1 MTSNRTMASEVG
13 SQAGEVRLTRP
24 PANPVRAARSL
35 YSAGTAR
42 VTLVEPVAISPD
54 EDDLR
59 RLDLVR
65 ELTAW
70 AVRCD
75 WNLRLNDPVLS
86 DPGESGLPDWRAL
99 AHLYPPRW
107 VDGDCSDRVDLAEW
121 RNRWYP
127 GRCLMR
133 HGPGFVEVRDRR
145 RDVLDRYVV
154 DDTAFVEDLRAL
166 GSGVHPASLAGSV
179 TESLQEAGLLVALGE
194 RLWWAPARVR
204 RWPVPAM
211 VV

>member
-1 MTSNRTMASEVG
+1 MTSKSTMPPECSRT
-13 SQAGEVRLTRP
+13 GEVRLTST
-24 PANPVRAARSL
+24 PANPVPTARSL
-35 YSAGTAR
+35 CAAGTTR
-42 VTLVEPVAISPD
+42 VTLVEPVAIAAD
-54 EDDLR
+54 GDDLR

-70 AVRCD
+70 AVECD
-75 WNLRLNDPVLS
+75 WTLRVNDQRV
-86 DPGESGLPDWRAL
+86 DELPDWRAF

-107 VDGDCSDRVDLAEW
+107 VDGDCADRVDLAEW
-121 RNRWYP
+121 CNRWYP

-133 HGPGFVEVRDRR
+133 HGPGLVEVRDRR

-154 DDTAFVEDLRAL
+154 DDAAYVEALREL
-166 GSGVHPASLAGSV
+166 GAGRPPASVAPWV
-179 TESLQEAGLLVALGE
+179 AESLQEAGLLVALGE
-194 RLWWAPARVR
+194 RLWWAPVRVR

>member
-1 MTSNRTMASEVG
+1 MTPKNTVASELETHT
-13 SQAGEVRLTRP
+13 GEVRLTNT
-24 PANPVRAARSL
+24 PANPVPAACAL
-35 YSAGTAR
+35 YSAGTTR
-42 VTLVEPVAISPD
+42 VTLVEPVAITPGD
-54 EDDLR
+54 DDLR
-59 RLDLVR
+59 RLELVR

-70 AVRCD
+70 AVGCD
-75 WNLRLNDPVLS
+75 WTLRLNKPGVS
-86 DPGESGLPDWRAL
+86 DLPDWRTF

-107 VDGDCSDRVDLAEW
+107 VDGDCADRVDLAEW
-121 RNRWYP
+121 RNRWYL

-154 DDTAFVEDLRAL
+154 DDAAFVEALRAL
-166 GSGVHPASLAGSV
+166 GSGAHPASVAPSV
-179 TESLQEAGLLVALGE
+179 AESLQEAGLLVALGE
-194 RLWWAPARVR
+194 RLWWAPVRVR

>member
-1 MTSNRTMASEVG
+1 MTSNRTVASELG
-13 SQAGEVRLTRP
+13 TRTGEVRLTST
-24 PANPVRAARSL
+24 PANPVPTARSL
-35 YSAGTAR
+35 YSAGTTR
-42 VTLVEPVAISPD
+42 VTLVEPVAIAPD

-59 RLDLVR
+59 RLELVR

-70 AVRCD
+70 AVGCD
-75 WNLRLNDPVLS
+75 WTLRLNNPGVS
-86 DPGESGLPDWRAL
+86 DPGVYDLPDWRTF
-99 AHLYPPRW
+99 AHLYPPQW
-107 VDGDCSDRVDLAEW
+107 VDGDCADRVDLLGW
-121 RNRWYP
+121 SNRWYP

-154 DDTAFVEDLRAL
+154 DDAAFVADLRAL
-166 GSGVHPASLAGSV
+166 GSGSHPASVAASV
-179 TESLQEAGLLVALGE
+179 AEALQEAGLLVALGE
-194 RLWWAPARVR
+194 RLWWAPVRVR